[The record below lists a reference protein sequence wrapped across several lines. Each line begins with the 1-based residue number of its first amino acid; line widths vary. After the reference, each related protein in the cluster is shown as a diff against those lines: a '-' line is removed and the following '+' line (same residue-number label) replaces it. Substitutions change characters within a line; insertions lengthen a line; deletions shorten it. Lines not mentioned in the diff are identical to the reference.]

1 MDALEN
7 KEFIDECLAK
17 ENKEIVDQ
25 ILAEEEHG
33 A

>member
-7 KEFIDECLAK
+7 QEFIDECLAE

>member
-7 KEFIDECLAK
+7 KEFIDECLAE

>member
-1 MDALEN
+1 MDAFEN
-7 KEFIDECLAK
+7 KEFIDECLAE